1 MRVLLGFGIVATVL
15 SCAPSRFIKPLN
27 HKQHAIS
34 ASLGGAL
41 MDVPG
46 ITTIPMPNTSL
57 GYGYGVMPEM
67 TVYGNWYTTAAI
79 FGDIQ
84 LDAGCSYRVWKNNK
98 MGVTVNPSVNF
109 MVDVFEKNARL
120 WPQLDANYYV
130 DYWTRSDGNKTT
142 NQKTNFLYAGFSNWF
157 ELQSSRAHQQEQP
170 VRLLFNPQI
179 GHTFQRGKW
188 DFNLEV
194 KFLTPYVSNK
204 NIVIDYFS
212 PFGNFGGMGTYFG
225 LTYKL

>member
-41 MDVPG
+41 MNVPG

-84 LDAGCSYRVWKNNK
+84 LDAGC
-98 MGVTVNPSVNF
+98 
-109 MVDVFEKNARL
+109 
-120 WPQLDANYYV
+120 
-130 DYWTRSDGNKTT
+130 
-142 NQKTNFLYAGFSNWF
+142 
-157 ELQSSRAHQQEQP
+157 
-170 VRLLFNPQI
+170 
-179 GHTFQRGKW
+179 
-188 DFNLEV
+188 
-194 KFLTPYVSNK
+194 
-204 NIVIDYFS
+204 
-212 PFGNFGGMGTYFG
+212 
-225 LTYKL
+225 